1 MHSAPAY
8 SAETEGVVV
17 RVRPSYLAGQSDP
30 AEGRWVWAYQVEI
43 VNLSGGPVQLV
54 ARRWTITDALG
65 RVEEVRGPGV
75 VGEQPVIEPGDSY
88 AYASGCP
95 LTTPSGSMVGAYFM
109 QDAEGRMFEAAIP
122 AFSLDVPDARRV
134 LN

>member
-75 VGEQPVIEPGDSY
+75 VGEQPVIEPGESY